1 MDGRRCAVFD
11 GGTPILTL
19 MLALIGGAAL
29 VDVVRNRRALFD
41 ERLTMDERQRL
52 TRLALFVLVPLGVIL
67 HEAGHAVA
75 VRLFGGEILG
85 WGFYLYYGYVE
96 HAGRYTPIE
105 LAWIAV
111 AGTLVNVVTGLG
123 AIAWAWFR
131 PGRVAVRYLLFVF
144 GAFTLLNALVFY
156 PLLDALGGVAGDWE
170 TIYSRDTPVFSIVV
184 GLLHAAI
191 LIGGVVLWRDRR
203 VRAGYERR
211 TGLRRETSVFAGPR
225 PEAQPDDG
233 RRELAGVLAVAA
245 AAASNGW
252 RHPVTIATDDQA
264 GGAQTVVR
272 WTSSGFQRALLVHAV
287 PDAGSARV
295 ELHAA
300 VRSLEPSGHVFQRPL
315 ARVDGTPTTEELTP
329 YIRRFL
335 DYVDAWDGATVM
347 TPN

>member
-1 MDGRRCAVFD
+1 MFD

-19 MLALIGGAAL
+19 MLAVIGLAAL
-29 VDVVRNRRALFD
+29 VDVVRNRKSLFD

-52 TRLALFVLVPLGVIL
+52 TRLALFVLVPLSVIL
-67 HEAGHAVA
+67 HELGHAVA
-75 VRLFGGEILG
+75 VKLFGGQILG
-85 WGFYLYYGYVE
+85 YGFYLYYGYVE
-96 HAGRYTPIE
+96 HAGNYTPIQ

-111 AGTLVNVVTGLG
+111 AGTLVNVVLGLG

-131 PGRVAVRYLLFVF
+131 PGNVAVRYLLFVF
-144 GAFTLLNALVFY
+144 GAFSLLNSLVFY

-170 TIYSRDTPVFSIVV
+170 TIYSRQTPAFSAVV
-184 GLLHAAI
+184 GLLHAII
-191 LIGGVVLWRDRR
+191 LVGGVVLWRNPRI
-203 VRAGYERR
+203 RAGYERR
-211 TGLRRETSVFAGPR
+211 TGLRLEQSVFAGPR
-225 PEAQPDDG
+225 PETQPDDG

-264 GGAQTVVR
+264 GGAQVVVR
-272 WTSSGFQRALLVHAV
+272 WTSGGFQRALLVHAV
-287 PDAGSARV
+287 PEGDASRV

-300 VRSLEPSGHVFQRPL
+300 VRALEPAAHAFQRPL
-315 ARVDGTPTTEELTP
+315 ARVDGTPTTEELAP

-335 DYVDAWDGATVM
+335 DYVDAWNGATVM